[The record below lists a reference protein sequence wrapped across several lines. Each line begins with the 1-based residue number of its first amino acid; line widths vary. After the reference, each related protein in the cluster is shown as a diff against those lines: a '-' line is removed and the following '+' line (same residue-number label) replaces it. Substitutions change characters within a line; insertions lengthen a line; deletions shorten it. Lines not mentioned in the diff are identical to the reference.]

1 LTTLI
6 QVKCLVIKFCF
17 SLNAVLSRKLG
28 FAVSLLV
35 LRQSTLAV
43 YTVERPASLSIVS
56 NSVAKKTDSP
66 SSQHLETN
74 KRRAER
80 ERELNKEMDS
90 KGGQR
95 LDRHVYRSSV
105 C

>member
-1 LTTLI
+1 M
-6 QVKCLVIKFCF
+6 KYLVIKFRF

-28 FAVSLLV
+28 FDVSLLV

-56 NSVAKKTDSP
+56 NSVAKKTDNP

-74 KRRAER
+74 KRER
-80 ERELNKEMDS
+80 ERAK
-90 KGGQR
+90 QR
-95 LDRHVYRSSV
+95 DG
-105 C
+105 